1 MNDLTTTSSNLP
13 ALPDAATLREVFE
26 SNFEGVTP
34 SFEVIKIPPAGITS
48 WEVPN
53 DSGESDS
60 VKELVGTILD
70 HYAVRAYWD
79 KAIGDGGGNTPP
91 TCSSLNAK
99 QGSLPRNDRGEFG
112 DCATCHWAQFGTA
125 VKDGQAQRGQA
136 CSLKHRVFFLM
147 PDRGILP
154 YIVNLATTSATKK
167 YEGSLSTFMVKL
179 AGKLKKASD
188 VVTKIK
194 LIKDRNA
201 EGTEYSKAQF
211 FVVADLSDEDKKKVG
226 FLKNAMGSLMRS
238 KPFEVEEAETTNGN
252 GAHEPDPWEK

>member
-1 MNDLTTTSSNLP
+1 MSNDLVTQTSALP
-13 ALPDAATLREVFE
+13 ALPEAAMLREVFE
-26 SNFEGVTP
+26 SNFEGVQP
-34 SFEVIKIPPAGITS
+34 SFEVIKTPPAGLTT
-48 WEVPN
+48 WEVPT
-53 DSGESDS
+53 DSGESEP

-79 KAIGDGGGNTPP
+79 REMGDGAGVPP
-91 TCSSLNAK
+91 TCSSLGAK
-99 QGSLPRNDRGEFG
+99 QGTQPRNSNGEFG
-112 DCATCHWAQFGTA
+112 DCATCKWSQFGTA
-125 VKDGQAQRGQA
+125 VKNGQAQRGQG

-154 YIVNLATTSATKK
+154 YLVNLATTSATKK

-179 AGKLKKASD
+179 AGKLKKPGD

-201 EGTEYSKAQF
+201 EGIEYAKAQF

-226 FLKNAMGSLMRS
+226 FLKNAMGPLMRS

-252 GAHEPDPWEK
+252 GGGDPWDVK